1 MIVLMDIGNSR
12 IKLGWLHPSLGR
24 EPSVHAIALRPL
36 EAMPALLRKWLST
49 LPMQAIAARGV
60 NVAGTVVAE
69 RLEEILHAAGCP
81 VSWLASSAQ
90 AQGVRNAYNNPEQL
104 GADRWA
110 ALLGMAGRVAAD
122 SDAKAIAQDGA
133 SASASAGVGVGVGV
147 GVGATSRPLV
157 LATFGTATTID
168 TLGPDRVFEGGLI
181 LPGPALMRQSLA
193 QGTANLPLASG
204 AGNDFP
210 KHTLQAI
217 STGVV
222 AAQAGAVWR
231 QCAIVEKHYGCA
243 PMLFVTGGGWP
254 EVEAE
259 VRKMLVHLDIQF
271 LANPVLDGLA
281 RTA

>member
-49 LPMQAIAARGV
+49 LPMQPIAARCV
-60 NVAGTVVAE
+60 NVAGTVVAQ
-69 RLEEILHAAGCP
+69 RLEEILNAAGCS
-81 VSWLASSAQ
+81 VTWLASSAQ
-90 AQGVRNAYNNPEQL
+90 AQGVRNAYDNPEQL

-110 ALLGMAGRVAAD
+110 ALLGLAGRVAAD
-122 SDAKAIAQDGA
+122 SDAKGLAQAGA
-133 SASASAGVGVGVGV
+133 RGSAGAVAGV
-147 GVGATSRPLV
+147 VGATSRPLV

-231 QCAIVEKHYGCA
+231 QCAVVEKHYGCA
-243 PMLFVTGGGWP
+243 PALFVSGGGWP

-259 VRKMLVHLDIQF
+259 VRKMLGHLEIQF

-281 RTA
+281 RMA